1 MISLL
6 LAPPVRFALSVF
18 ARRGF
23 AAIAPAVTK
32 TSTIAEVCEWA
43 GRAVAQRGVG
53 LDQDDVGILRR
64 EKIEGV
70 SLFNLTDAKLRED
83 RMSRGAREKL
93 LTAVA
98 LMREPQGA
106 RAPQALRCHMQCNA
120 AQYRFCF

>member
-1 MISLL
+1 MMSLL
-6 LAPPVRFALSVF
+6 LPPPVRFALSAL

-23 AAIAPAVTK
+23 AVIAPAVSK

-64 EKIEGV
+64 EKIEGA
-70 SLFNLTDAKLRED
+70 SLFNLTDAKLKED
-83 RMSRGAREKL
+83 SMSRGAREKL

-106 RAPQALRCHMQCNA
+106 LTLQALP
-120 AQYRFCF
+120 